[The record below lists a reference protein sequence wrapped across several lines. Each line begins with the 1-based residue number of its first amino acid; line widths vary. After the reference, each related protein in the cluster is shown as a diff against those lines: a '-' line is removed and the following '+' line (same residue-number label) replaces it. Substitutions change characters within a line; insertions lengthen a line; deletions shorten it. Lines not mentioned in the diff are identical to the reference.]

1 MLGLYQKVFSNNY
14 PFPHFFYFI
23 LTPLSPCI
31 FLMQNVAYFYYT
43 KVTYYTIL
51 YFDSFT

>member
-1 MLGLYQKVFSNNY
+1 MLGLYKKAFSKNY

-43 KVTYYTIL
+43 KVTYWGL
-51 YFDSFT
+51 PWWHSG